1 MYLVH
6 LIFLRTSK
14 KNYEKYF
21 AIYIHM
27 CVCVCVC
34 VCISRIPVNLK
45 YHITSQ
51 NDYITHEASKA
62 T

>member
-34 VCISRIPVNLK
+34 VYFTHTCQFEISH
-45 YHITSQ
+45 HIS
-51 NDYITHEASKA
+51 E
-62 T
+62 